1 MGAVLVLGKLAALPA
16 QAGSGLIKVTHASTP
31 YSVAVQS
38 ASKTVAQARP
48 AVSQTKA
55 PEVQVAVMAS
65 SPSQPAAKRAVY
77 ICSADDGCA
86 GNVAWKGHSIFGASI
101 V

>member
-1 MGAVLVLGKLAALPA
+1 MNARSLKCTMGAVLVLGMLAALPA

-31 YSVAVQS
+31 YSVAVQ
-38 ASKTVAQARP
+38 P